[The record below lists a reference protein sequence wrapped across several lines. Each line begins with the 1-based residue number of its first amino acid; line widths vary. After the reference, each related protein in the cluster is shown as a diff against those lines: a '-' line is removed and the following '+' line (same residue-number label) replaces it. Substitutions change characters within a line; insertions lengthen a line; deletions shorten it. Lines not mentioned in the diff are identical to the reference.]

1 MKTLNKK
8 ILTSCLALMMA
19 VAMAVPAFA
28 TELSTQE
35 TVVALAGYNRYDLG
49 ACSLN
54 LYGNSTVYNNQN
66 VNLYTTDQ
74 GSNDQIWLG
83 VPSGKEAGSNK
94 KNRYV
99 LKITDFYITRRYALR
114 PQRQHDRKRMERKH

>member
-54 LYGNSTVYNNQN
+54 LS
-66 VNLYTTDQ
+66 
-74 GSNDQIWLG
+74 
-83 VPSGKEAGSNK
+83 
-94 KNRYV
+94 
-99 LKITDFYITRRYALR
+99 
-114 PQRQHDRKRMERKH
+114 

>member
-1 MKTLNKK
+1 
-8 ILTSCLALMMA
+8 MMA

-74 GSNDQIWLG
+74 GSKRPNLAWRSVRQR
-83 VPSGKEAGSNK
+83 SG
-94 KNRYV
+94 
-99 LKITDFYITRRYALR
+99 L
-114 PQRQHDRKRMERKH
+114 